1 MLHWATSF
9 SSSEDVFKL
18 FIANGADVNIK
29 NTNGAVPLHEAV
41 EKKNET
47 VIRILLEAG
56 ARMDI
61 VADKGKFQ
69 NKSPQDIV
77 RQFEN
82 NEVDLQNINQ
92 IMDVHI
98 NSTCDTTHNND
109 TELAKVHSTSNKKE
123 SSVSNISVEYNNCD
137 TDFQKCIIP
146 SDASNHTDNSNPD
159 ITGRQA
165 TYESS
170 TIQDLNRATGSS
182 PVPPVITD
190 ERLNL
195 LWPQP
200 KHIHQLSGVPC
211 RFRKRLTL
219 SVSPGPVSVHE

>member
-9 SSSEDVFKL
+9 SSSEDVLKL
-18 FIANGADVNIK
+18 FIANGADVNVK
-29 NTNGAVPLHEAV
+29 NANGAVPLHEAV

-61 VADKGKFQ
+61 VAEKGKFRD
-69 NKSPQDIV
+69 KSPQDIV
-77 RQFEN
+77 RESKN
-82 NEVDLQNINQ
+82 NEIDLQKINQ
-92 IMDVHI
+92 LMEVHI
-98 NSTCDTTHNND
+98 NSTCDTADDND
-109 TELAKVHSTSNKKE
+109 TELAKVHSTSHIKG

-137 TDFQKCIIP
+137 TNPQNVR
-146 SDASNHTDNSNPD
+146 NHTDNNPH
-159 ITGRQA
+159 ITGRQ
-165 TYESS
+165 SS
-170 TIQDLNRATGSS
+170 CKYSTTQDLNRATGSS
-182 PVPPVITD
+182 PVPTLITD

-211 RFRKRLTL
+211 RFRKRLAL